1 MGVIGSSYWRCSYGC
16 VWVGVRGN
24 YFSLFKIG
32 YRVWVM
38 DALLAEVILDDIAK
52 SIVVEVQGEKSMA

>member
-1 MGVIGSSYWRCSYGC
+1 MSVFLWGC
-16 VWVGVRGN
+16 ICGN
-24 YFSLFKIG
+24 DFSLSLYKIG

-38 DALLAEVILDDIAK
+38 DALLAEVLLDDIAK